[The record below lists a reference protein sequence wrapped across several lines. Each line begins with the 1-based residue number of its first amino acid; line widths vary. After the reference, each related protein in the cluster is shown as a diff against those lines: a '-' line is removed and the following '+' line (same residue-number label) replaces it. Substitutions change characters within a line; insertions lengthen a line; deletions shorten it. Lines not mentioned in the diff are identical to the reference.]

1 MKLHE
6 KINLLRESQNIS
18 QEEIADKLGIS
29 QSAYSKIER
38 GKTTIS
44 TDKLLTIAEI
54 LGITVGELV
63 ETDCQIII
71 MNHGNKDD
79 SKNFILTTVSE
90 NNENIDVLKERIAG
104 LEREKELLERENTL
118 LRENNRLLNEKF
130 SVNGL

>member
-38 GKTTIS
+38 GITTIS